1 MSCFLLGGLQPS
13 NIEAFTC
20 ACEDVMRIHYCV
32 SRLVSENV
40 FLLLQKAQVW
50 TGASCP
56 SKEKCREC
64 LYRFNL
70 GRNCDSKR
78 LHSSKKTS
86 SVVPFTLTVVGYI
99 FFDCLVDAER
109 SSVIE
114 SESKGTG
121 AE

>member
-1 MSCFLLGGLQPS
+1 MYLALSLRMSFSSSRKLRSGQELLAP
-13 NIEAFTC
+13 
-20 ACEDVMRIHYCV
+20 RRK
-32 SRLVSENV
+32 RL
-40 FLLLQKAQVW
+40 
-50 TGASCP
+50 
-56 SKEKCREC
+56 KCREC
-64 LYRFNL
+64 LCRFNL